1 MSVGNEKIRDLIIF
15 WGKLRHHS
23 TPKFLRQNELDVG
36 QRMRRVGMMLT
47 DQKIVVVMPRFS
59 LPSQGNYTAL
69 TRA

>member
-36 QRMRRVGMMLT
+36 QRMRGVG
-47 DQKIVVVMPRFS
+47 DDVNRPKNCSRDAAFFS
-59 LPSQGNYTAL
+59 PFS
-69 TRA
+69 R